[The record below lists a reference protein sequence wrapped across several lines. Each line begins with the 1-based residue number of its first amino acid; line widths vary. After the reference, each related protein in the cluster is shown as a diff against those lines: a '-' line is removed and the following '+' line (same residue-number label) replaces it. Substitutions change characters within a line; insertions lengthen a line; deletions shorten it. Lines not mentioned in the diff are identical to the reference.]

1 METLRLTITEKVPH
15 SKLPYWAIWFR
26 SRITTF
32 CNECEDGE
40 QKQMIDKVEHEL
52 NDLVYIV
59 RNTRRSEAL
68 IPRDRSE
75 GCLIVKSG
83 LDKPL
88 SHIEY
93 K

>member
-59 RNTRRSEAL
+59 RGAL
-68 IPRDRSE
+68 IPCDRSE
-75 GCLIVKSG
+75 GCLIVKSALG
-83 LDKPL
+83 KPL
-88 SHIEY
+88 LHIEY